1 MDAHQSAR
9 DETYRRFLA
18 LLDQTF
24 PGRLTINLHD
34 AARFL
39 TEHVGVPTSTE
50 MARVYAKSGRL
61 IPGLRKSPAATWL
74 FPLPALAAGLAD
86 GFLGTTEPIPESIRL
101 TALAKR
107 DAAAKVAPRRGG
119 RPRRSALSFLATDGW
134 VIDIGQ
140 EQEQSWCWD
149 VANLAPAFLID
160 YNPEAAVT
168 AKNRLAQTR
177 SQCAWEALAEFVDLL
192 DRTTRA
198 QQRLAD
204 LTERPSLPG
213 VGRKH
218 A

>member
-1 MDAHQSAR
+1 MDANQSAR

-24 PGRLTINLHD
+24 PGRLTINLDD

-86 GFLGTTEPIPESIRL
+86 GFLGATEPAPDFVRS

-107 DAAAKVAPRRGG
+107 ETTKTVVVGRGG
-119 RPRRSALSFLATDGW
+119 RPRRSTLGLVVSDGW
-134 VIDIGQ
+134 LIDFDGDQ
-140 EQEQSWCWD
+140 ERYWQWSTD
-149 VANLAPAFLID
+149 NLAPSLVADYDPNELRNARKRQARERSRSAWRALFDQILFLD
-160 YNPEAAVT
+160 GQRR
-168 AKNRLAQTR
+168 AK
-177 SQCAWEALAEFVDLL
+177 D
-192 DRTTRA
+192 
-198 QQRLAD
+198 RLAD
-204 LTERPSLPG
+204 LATRPATSGTERQH
-213 VGRKH
+213 V
-218 A
+218 

>member
-24 PGRLTINLHD
+24 PGRLTINLQD

-119 RPRRSALSFLATDGW
+119 RPRRSALGFVAMEGW
-134 VIDIGQ
+134 VIDAEG
-140 EQEQSWCWD
+140 EQERSWCWNMT
-149 VANLAPAFLID
+149 NLTPEFLISYD
-160 YNPEAAVT
+160 PESVAT
-168 AKNRLAQTR
+168 AKNRLARTR
-177 SQCAWEALAEFVDLL
+177 SQYAWEALAEFVDLL

-204 LTERPSLPG
+204 LAERPSRPG
-213 VGRKH
+213 AGRRH
-218 A
+218 V